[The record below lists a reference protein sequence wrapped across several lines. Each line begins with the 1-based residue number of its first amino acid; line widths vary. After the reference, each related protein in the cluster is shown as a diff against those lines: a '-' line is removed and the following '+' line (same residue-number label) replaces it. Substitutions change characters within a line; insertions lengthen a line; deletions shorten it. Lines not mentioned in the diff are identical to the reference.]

1 MVEQKRSYKL
11 AFILHN
17 ILYLIIG
24 GAVLLTAFVW
34 WFMASGTFS
43 RLMDS
48 MRPASDKHI
57 RAKLF
62 CEDKQI
68 RDRKLKIE
76 TYCISDEKKVASYH
90 LVHELL
96 LTGTEKGTQFL
107 ALNERDSFPIDFSG
121 AFLDKEKRKEYP
133 NAQRVYIDTAND
145 TDSREAGN
153 QAQNFMGMTLAIIAG
168 SGALIVVVLGIIVFW
183 HRGG

>member
-1 MVEQKRSYKL
+1 MAYFFHHL
-11 AFILHN
+11 
-17 ILYLIIG
+17 LYFLIGGSVVIIG
-24 GAVLLTAFVW
+24 FVW
-34 WFMASGTFS
+34 WFISSGSFS

-48 MRPASDKHI
+48 MRPASDKYI

-68 RDRKLKIE
+68 RDRKLKVE

-96 LTGTEKGTQFL
+96 ITGAEKGTQFL
-107 ALNERDSFPIDFSG
+107 ALNERDDFPIDFSG
-121 AFLDKEKRKEYP
+121 AFLSKDKRKEYP

-145 TDSREAGN
+145 IDSKEAGN
-153 QAQNFMGMTLAIIAG
+153 SAQGFMGMTLAIIAG
-168 SGALIVVVLGIIVFW
+168 SGALVVVVLGIIVFW
-183 HRGG
+183 KR